1 MATRSRQDAGRGKR
15 HLLRIIACAALLAVV
30 AGCQPRQTLLNPRSL
45 GNGLIIV
52 LPGIDGR
59 ASHNEAV
66 CEALLDEG
74 LGMAVLLYDWTVPM
88 NWLYNQCAVGRNH
101 EVAAKLAK
109 RILRYRRDYP
119 NRPVFLIGHSGGT
132 AIAVWAAEALSAAEV
147 NINGI
152 IMLASSL
159 SPEYDLK
166 PALRRVNRGIVSFY
180 SDRDVVLGAGT
191 LMFGTMDRQYTEA
204 AGKVRFVEAASE
216 EGSPARRKLFQI
228 AWAARMADTGYTGDH
243 FSCCSK
249 GFIAGYVGSLIRS
262 DAWNQNTIAALMEEG
277 ATIASAART
286 ATSDPTW
293 DDPAEPTLAAVR
305 R

>member
-1 MATRSRQDAGRGKR
+1 MATRSRQDAGRAKR
-15 HLLRIIACAALLAVV
+15 HLLRIIACAALMAVV
-30 AGCQPRQTLLNPRSL
+30 AGCEPRQMLLNPRSL
-45 GNGLIIV
+45 SNGLIIV

-66 CEALLDEG
+66 CQALLDEG
-74 LGMAVLLYDWTVPM
+74 LGMAVELYDWTVPM

-109 RILRYRRDYP
+109 RIAQYRQDHP
-119 NRPVFLIGHSGGT
+119 NKPVFLIGHSGGT
-132 AIAVWAAEALSAAEV
+132 AIAVWAAEALPAGVS
-147 NINGI
+147 INGI

-159 SPEYDLK
+159 SPEYDLR

-180 SDRDVVLGAGT
+180 SDQDMVLGAGT
-191 LMFGTMDRQYTEA
+191 LMFGTMDRQHTEA
-204 AGKVRFVEAASE
+204 AGKVRFVGHVSE
-216 EGSPARRKLFQI
+216 EGPGGRRKLFQI
-228 AWAARMADTGYTGDH
+228 AWAAEMADTGYTGGH
-243 FSCCSK
+243 FSSCSK
-249 GFIAGYVGSLIRS
+249 GFIAGYVGSLIKS
-262 DAWNQNTIAALMEEG
+262 GAWNQNTIAALMEEG